1 MSVVVDVVVTI
12 TVTGTGSDEL
22 LVIVIV
28 VGIGVVATLL
38 PGNGRGAR
46 NGRHGLTDSVVDGDR
61 RIGVHCLRHVALPRG
76 HRRVRRSVVHIL
88 VSITANVVLRTAGAT
103 GGGGMLRCV
112 RGGGLR

>member
-28 VGIGVVATLL
+28 VGVVATLL

-46 NGRHGLTDSVVDGDR
+46 NGRRGLTDSVVDGDR

-103 GGGGMLRCV
+103 GGGGVLRCV